1 VIPPMPVMRAFPA
14 ALLFGLAS
22 ANASANEANPIG
34 KAVELLDVLA
44 AQLDADMTKDGD
56 AYLEFAQWTA
66 EEKSTAK
73 RIIEE
78 TSQQIA
84 DLKSG
89 LEEEEAS
96 REEMRR
102 DLDAAAAELTASEKE
117 LAEAKHTREV
127 EHKEFEQN
135 EAVFV
140 ESIDQLERSLDV
152 LAQHMSGSSEGGAS
166 LLSIAKN
173 LQSTFKNVADFS
185 LSAAQK
191 DTLEQFLRVAKKK
204 VSPSK
209 GQNSMAPDF
218 LQVRQEPDNEEEYG
232 DYESQSSPVV
242 TTLQGVLDKTQ
253 ENKQAAMQEE
263 ERAAA
268 AFSQLEEQLTEQIRV
283 ATERMSTLKTQ
294 ISASEE
300 RSSQMQADLQAAAEL
315 LKGTKEHLEV
325 VKADFDSKTQ
335 SFKARAVK
343 RSDETIAV
351 KEAIQALTGEAAK
364 RLMSKQTIG
373 TPDFL
378 QLKQDTHAKVI
389 HVIRS
394 APTPGLA
401 LLAMKTRVT
410 TRSDPFAKVKDMVRE
425 MLEKLQS
432 EGAEEAEHHAFCESE
447 MGKSTRSQKEK
458 EHEVKKLTERLE
470 SWAAEITKLTDE
482 IAQTK
487 QDLNDMRDA
496 MQKATEVRT
505 EEEARGTASIKEYQ
519 DAQILLTHAIKT
531 LKEYYNKEAANDNA
545 STEGS
550 AEVTGERNREGLGG
564 GVVAILEIAKEDFAE
579 LEKNAQLEENKS
591 GEMYKELTQE
601 LEIRTATFEKDLEY
615 KSRTK
620 VKLEAET
627 SRTTADKDSY
637 EKELSAVNEYLA
649 KLKDQCIA
657 KAEPYEERKA
667 RREKELAS
675 LKEALDFLNGDGM
688 A

>member
-1 VIPPMPVMRAFPA
+1 
-14 ALLFGLAS
+14 
-22 ANASANEANPIG
+22 
-34 KAVELLDVLA
+34 
-44 AQLDADMTKDGD
+44 
-56 AYLEFAQWTA
+56 
-66 EEKSTAK
+66 
-73 RIIEE
+73 
-78 TSQQIA
+78 
-84 DLKSG
+84 
-89 LEEEEAS
+89 LEEEDAS

-117 LAEAKHTREV
+117 LADAKATRES
-127 EHKEFEQN
+127 EHRTFEQN

-140 ESIDQLERSLDV
+140 ESIDQLERSLEV
-152 LAQHMSGSSEGGAS
+152 LAQHLGGNAEGGAS
-166 LLSIAKN
+166 LLGIAKN
-173 LQSTFKNVADFS
+173 LQKTFQQGTDFS

-204 VSPSK
+204 VAPSK
-209 GQNSMAPDF
+209 GQTAMAPDF
-218 LQVRQEPDNEEEYG
+218 LQVRQEPDDEQYG

-242 TTLQGVLDKTQ
+242 TTLQGVLDKTK

-268 AFSQLEEQLTEQIRV
+268 AFSELEEQLKEQIRV

-300 RSSQMQADLQAAAEL
+300 RSSQMQADLLAANEL

-325 VKADFDSKTQ
+325 VKADFDTKTQ

-343 RSDETIAV
+343 RSDETVAV

-364 RLMSKQTIG
+364 RLMSRQTIG

-378 QLKQDTHAKVI
+378 QLKQDTHRKVLHVI
-389 HVIRS
+389 HS

-401 LLAMKTRVT
+401 LLAMRTRVT
-410 TRSDPFAKVKDMVRE
+410 TRNDPFAKVKDMVRE

-447 MGKSTRSQKEK
+447 MGKSTKSKKEK
-458 EHEVKKLTERLE
+458 EHDVKKLTERLE

-487 QDLNDMRDA
+487 QDLADMREA
-496 MQKATEVRT
+496 MQKSTEVRT
-505 EEEARGTASIKEYQ
+505 EEEARATASIKEYQ

-591 GEMYKELTQE
+591 GEMYKEMTQE

-627 SRTTADKDSY
+627 SRTTADKESY
-637 EKELSAVNEYLA
+637 EKELSAVNEYLE

-667 RREKELAS
+667 RREKELES

>member
-1 VIPPMPVMRAFPA
+1 MRVLPA
-14 ALLFGLAS
+14 ALLIGL
-22 ANASANEANPIG
+22 ASANEANPIG

-44 AQLDADMTKDGD
+44 NQLDTDMTKDGD

-73 RIIEE
+73 RIIDE
-78 TSQQIA
+78 TSQEIA

-96 REEMRR
+96 RQEMRR

-117 LAEAKHTREV
+117 LAEAKATREA
-127 EHKEFEQN
+127 EHKTFVQN

-140 ESIDQLERSLDV
+140 ESIDQLQRSLEV
-152 LAQHMSGSSEGGAS
+152 LAQHMSGNNEAEGGAS
-166 LLSIAKN
+166 LLGIAKG
-173 LQSTFKNVADFS
+173 LQKTLQQGADFS
-185 LSAAQK
+185 LSSSQK
-191 DTLEQFLRVAKKK
+191 DTLEQFLRAVKKK
-204 VSPSK
+204 GVPSK
-209 GQNSMAPDF
+209 SQGSMAPDF
-218 LQVRQEPDNEEEYG
+218 LQVRQEPDDEQFG
-232 DYESQSSPVV
+232 DYEAQSSPVV
-242 TTLQGVLDKTQ
+242 STLQTVLDKTE

-263 ERAAA
+263 ERSAA
-268 AFSQLEEQLTEQIRV
+268 AFSQLEEQLTEQIRIS
-283 ATERMSTLKTQ
+283 TERMSTLKTQ
-294 ISASEE
+294 ISQSEE
-300 RSSQMQADLQAAAEL
+300 RSSQMKADLLAANEL
-315 LKGTKEHLEV
+315 LKGTQEHLEV

-335 SFKARAVK
+335 AFKARAVK

-351 KEAIQALTGEAAK
+351 REAIQALTGEAAQ

-378 QLKQDTHAKVI
+378 QLKQNTHRKVI

-401 LLAMKTRVT
+401 LLAMHTRVT
-410 TRSDPFAKVKDMVRE
+410 TRNDPFAKVKDMVRE

-432 EGAEEAEHHAFCESE
+432 ASAEEADHHEFCESE

-458 EHEVKKLTERLE
+458 ERDVKKLSERLE

-487 QDLNDMRDA
+487 QDLADMRDA
-496 MQKATEVRT
+496 MQKASQVRT
-505 EEEARGTASIKEYQ
+505 EEESRGTTSIKEYQ

-531 LKEYYNKEAANDNA
+531 LKEYYNKEAASDNA

-550 AEVTGERNREGLGG
+550 AAVTGERNREGLGG
-564 GVVAILEIAKEDFAE
+564 GVVAILEIAQEDFAE

-591 GEMYKELTQE
+591 AEMYKELTQE
-601 LEIRTATFEKDLEY
+601 LEIRTAVFEKDLEY
-615 KSRTK
+615 KTRTK

-627 SRTTADKDSY
+627 SRTAADRDSY
-637 EKELSAVNEYLA
+637 SKELDAVSEYLE
-649 KLKDQCIA
+649 KLKGSCIA

-667 RREKELAS
+667 RREQELAS
-675 LKEALDFLNGDGM
+675 LKEALDFLNGEGM